1 MEANE
6 DELMGKQA
14 QEEVILEQ
22 VENNNNADLEP
33 TDEFINNIQVGMVR
47 IQSSFSANQPILEWS
62 KARSENLFDYL
73 NPVPLTKAVVREDKG
88 KSGETVSVNIP
99 KKWADFFRFF

>member
-22 VENNNNADLEP
+22 VENNNNADPEP

-47 IQSSFSANQPILEWS
+47 IQSSFSAN
-62 KARSENLFDYL
+62 
-73 NPVPLTKAVVREDKG
+73 
-88 KSGETVSVNIP
+88 
-99 KKWADFFRFF
+99 